1 MIPYSTVAIIIA
13 IFSLI
18 LNVILFIKVVQLK
31 TELDYIKQS
40 TKLTREELE
49 KIQERLKR
57 LKDLK

>member
-1 MIPYSTVAIIIA
+1 MIPYSTIAIIIA

-31 TELDYIKQS
+31 TELDHIKQS

>member
-1 MIPYSTVAIIIA
+1 MTYGTVAIIIA

-31 TELDYIKQS
+31 TELDHIKQS

>member
-1 MIPYSTVAIIIA
+1 MTYGTVAIIIA